1 METLQVRTSRRAE
14 LVDITTQVREAVQHS
29 GVAEG
34 VAHLWS
40 FHTTCGLTVNEG
52 ADPDVAR
59 DIAWKLGELVPK
71 DEPSYRHGEGNSD
84 SHVKTTLVNPGVT
97 LLVSQGDLVL
107 GTWQA
112 VFLAEFD
119 GPRTRTVGVQVV
131 PAAAGSTGS

>member
-1 METLQVRTSRRAE
+1 METLEIRTSRREE
-14 LVDITTQVREAVQHS
+14 LVEITGQVREAVRRT
-29 GVAEG
+29 GVREG

-59 DIAWKLGELVPK
+59 DIAWKLGDLVPHA
-71 DEPSYRHGEGNSD
+71 EAAYRHAEGNSD
-84 SHVKTTLVNPGVT
+84 SHVKTSLINPAAT
-97 LLVSQGDLVL
+97 LLVADGDIVL

-119 GPRTRTVGVQVV
+119 GPRVRRVGLQAV
-131 PAAAGSTGS
+131 AAG

>member
-1 METLQVRTSRRAE
+1 METVEVRTSRREE
-14 LVDITTQVREAVQHS
+14 LVNITAPVREAVGRS
-29 GVAEG
+29 GVREG

-59 DIAWKLGELVPK
+59 DISWKLAALAPH
-71 DEPSYRHGEGNSD
+71 DEAAYRHAEGNSD
-84 SHVKTTLVNPGVT
+84 SHVKTSLVNPGAT
-97 LLVSQGDLVL
+97 LLVSDGDLVL

-119 GPRTRTVGVQVV
+119 GPRTRTVAVQVV
-131 PAAAGSTGS
+131 PAG

>member
-1 METLQVRTSRRAE
+1 METLKVQTSRRSQ
-14 LVDITTQVREAVQHS
+14 LVDITRQVREAVRKS
-29 GVAEG
+29 GVKEG

-59 DIAWKLGELVPK
+59 DIDWKLGQLVPS
-71 DEPSYRHGEGNSD
+71 DEASYRHAEGNSD
-84 SHVKTTLVNPGVT
+84 SHVKTSLVNPGAT
-97 LLVSQGDLVL
+97 LLITDGELAL

-119 GPRTRTVGVQVV
+119 GPRTRKVGVQVV
-131 PAAAGSTGS
+131 AA

>member
-1 METLQVRTSRRAE
+1 METVEVRTSRREE
-14 LVDITTQVREAVQHS
+14 LVNITAPVREAVGRS
-29 GVAEG
+29 GVREG

-52 ADPDVAR
+52 ADP
-59 DIAWKLGELVPK
+59 
-71 DEPSYRHGEGNSD
+71 YRHAEGNSD
-84 SHVKTTLVNPGVT
+84 SHVKTSLVNPGAT
-97 LLVSQGDLVL
+97 LLVSDGDLVL

-131 PAAAGSTGS
+131 PAG

>member
-1 METLQVRTSRRAE
+1 MVTLEIRTSRPSE
-14 LVDITTQVREAVQHS
+14 LIDITDRVRAAVRQS
-29 GVAEG
+29 GVREG

-59 DIAWKLGELVPK
+59 DIDWKLGSLVPRQ
-71 DEPSYRHGEGNSD
+71 ETGYRHAEGNSD
-84 SHVKTTLVNPGVT
+84 SHVKTSLVGPGTT
-97 LLVSQGDLVL
+97 LLVAGGDIVL

-119 GPRTRTVGVQVV
+119 GPRLRRVGVQVI
-131 PAAAGSTGS
+131 AA

>member
-1 METLQVRTSRRAE
+1 METLQVKTSRRSE
-14 LVDITTQVREAVQHS
+14 LVDITEQVREAVRHF

-40 FHTTCGLTVNEG
+40 FHTTCALTVNEG

-59 DIAWKLGELVPK
+59 DIDWKLGELVPH
-71 DEPSYRHGEGNSD
+71 DESSYRHAEGNSD
-84 SHVKTTLVNPGVT
+84 SHVKTSLVNPGAT
-97 LLVSQGDLVL
+97 LLVSKGELVL

-119 GPRTRTVGVQVV
+119 GPRTRKVGLQVV
-131 PAAAGSTGS
+131 SAG

>member
-1 METLQVRTSRRAE
+1 MKTLQVRTSSRSE
-14 LVDITTQVREAVQHS
+14 LVDITSLVRQAVRGS
-29 GVAEG
+29 GVTEG

-59 DIAWKLGELVPK
+59 DISWKLGELVPH

-84 SHVKTTLVNPGVT
+84 SHVKTTLVNAGAT
-97 LLVSQGDLVL
+97 LLVSQGELVL

-119 GPRTRTVGVQVV
+119 GPRTRKVGVQVV
-131 PAAAGSTGS
+131 PAGASGS

>member
-1 METLQVRTSRRAE
+1 METLEIRTSRREE
-14 LVDITTQVREAVQHS
+14 LVEITGQVREAVRRA
-29 GVAEG
+29 GVDEG

-59 DIAWKLGELVPK
+59 DIACKLAQLVPH
-71 DEPSYRHGEGNSD
+71 DEPAYRHAEGNSD
-84 SHVKTTLVNPGVT
+84 SHVKTSLINPGAT
-97 LLVSQGDLVL
+97 LLVADGDIVL

-119 GPRTRTVGVQVV
+119 GPRVRKVGVQVV
-131 PAAAGSTGS
+131 AAG